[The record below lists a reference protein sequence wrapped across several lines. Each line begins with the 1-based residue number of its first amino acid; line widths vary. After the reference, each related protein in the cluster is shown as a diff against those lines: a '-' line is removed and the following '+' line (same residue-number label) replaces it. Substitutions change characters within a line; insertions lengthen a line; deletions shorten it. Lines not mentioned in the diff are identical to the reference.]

1 MSDVI
6 EIARIELMTH
16 VGLTEAERSTPQ
28 PIVIGIRLIL
38 DIERGQRDYLG
49 ATFDYAVIDRVIPT
63 ALMPAPR
70 LLETLAE
77 RIIDGIVRDA
87 DCTRVDTIEVSVTKC
102 KPPLE
107 LICDGVTV
115 TLATQL
121 RDDSAA
127 AQS

>member
-1 MSDVI
+1 VNDVI

-16 VGLTEAERSTPQ
+16 VGLTEAERSAPQ
-28 PIVIGIRLIL
+28 PVVIGIRLTL
-38 DIERGQRDYLG
+38 NIERGQRDDLG
-49 ATFDYAVIDRVIPT
+49 VTFDYAVIDRVIPA
-63 ALMPAPR
+63 ALMPAPK

-87 DCTRVDTIEVSVTKC
+87 DCTRVDAIEVSVTKC

-121 RDDSAA
+121 RDDSAV
-127 AQS
+127 AQG

>member
-1 MSDVI
+1 VSDVI
-6 EIARIELMTH
+6 EIAHIELMTH
-16 VGLTEAERSTPQ
+16 VGLTDAERSAPQ
-28 PIVIGIRLIL
+28 PVVIGIRLIL
-38 DIERGQRDYLG
+38 NIERGQRDDLG
-49 ATFDYAVIDRVIPT
+49 ATFDYAVIDRVIPA

-87 DCTRVDTIEVSVTKC
+87 DCTRVDAIEVSVTKC

-121 RDDSAA
+121 SDDGEV
-127 AQS
+127 AQR